1 MDIIITQM
9 KKNAICQ
16 KLCYNESKEVIFMY
30 GEDKKKHIKKRKEK
44 EEKRSL
50 LHRLFR
56 KRTKRL
62 LTNID
67 RLFTKIMWIEVGIS
81 MALILLGAILLLHP
95 EFSLKVL
102 GVLFGIGIL
111 AFGSL
116 NLYAYIKRRDLY
128 FFSFHLIYG
137 IVAFI
142 LGLVIIFHP
151 FETTQA
157 MTIFLGLWVIYL
169 SVIKI
174 DLALRLKVL
183 SESSWLFLLVSAG
196 LGIFMSIII
205 FINPFTN
212 LLITQVV
219 GSFLILE
226 GILNAT
232 DAVMAK
238 NRSID
243 FLENL

>member
-1 MDIIITQM
+1 
-9 KKNAICQ
+9 
-16 KLCYNESKEVIFMY
+16 MY
-30 GEDKKKHIKKRKEK
+30 GEDSKRKRVKKTTEK
-44 EEKRSL
+44 KEKKGFLSRI
-50 LHRLFR
+50 FR
-56 KRTKRL
+56 KRTRRL

-67 RLFTKIMWIEVGIS
+67 RLFTKIMWIEVCIS
-81 MALILLGAILLLHP
+81 LALILLGSIFLLHP
-95 EFSLKVL
+95 EFSVKVL
-102 GVLFGIGIL
+102 GVFFGIGIL
-111 AFGSL
+111 SFGGL
-116 NLYAYIKRRDLY
+116 NIYAYIKRRELN
-128 FFSFHLIYG
+128 FFRFHLIYG
-137 IVAFI
+137 IAAII

-169 SVIKI
+169 SVVKI

-183 SESSWLFLLVSAG
+183 SESSWLFLLVSAV

-212 LLITQVV
+212 LLITQVA

-243 FLENL
+243 FLEDL

>member
-1 MDIIITQM
+1 
-9 KKNAICQ
+9 
-16 KLCYNESKEVIFMY
+16 MY
-30 GEDKKKHIKKRKEK
+30 GEDSKRKRVKKTTEK
-44 EEKRSL
+44 KEKKGL
-50 LHRLFR
+50 LSRIFR
-56 KRTKRL
+56 KRTRRL

-67 RLFTKIMWIEVGIS
+67 RLFTKIMWIEVCIS
-81 MALILLGAILLLHP
+81 LALILLGSIFLLHP
-95 EFSLKVL
+95 EFSVKVL
-102 GVLFGIGIL
+102 GVFFGIGIL
-111 AFGSL
+111 SFGGL
-116 NLYAYIKRRDLY
+116 NIYAYIKRRELN
-128 FFSFHLIYG
+128 FFRFHLIYG
-137 IVAFI
+137 IAAII

-183 SESSWLFLLVSAG
+183 SESSWLFLLVSAV

-212 LLITQVV
+212 LLITQVA

-243 FLENL
+243 VLEDL

>member
-1 MDIIITQM
+1 
-9 KKNAICQ
+9 
-16 KLCYNESKEVIFMY
+16 MY
-30 GEDKKKHIKKRKEK
+30 GEDSKRKRVKKTTEK
-44 EEKRSL
+44 KEKKGL
-50 LHRLFR
+50 LSRIFR
-56 KRTKRL
+56 KRTRRL

-67 RLFTKIMWIEVGIS
+67 RLFTKIMWIEVCIS
-81 MALILLGAILLLHP
+81 LALILLGSIFLLHP
-95 EFSLKVL
+95 EFSVKVL
-102 GVLFGIGIL
+102 GVFFGIGIL
-111 AFGSL
+111 SFGGL
-116 NLYAYIKRRDLY
+116 NIYAYIKRRELN
-128 FFSFHLIYG
+128 FFRFHLIYG
-137 IVAFI
+137 IAAII

-183 SESSWLFLLVSAG
+183 SESSWLFLLVSAV

-205 FINPFTN
+205 FITPFTN
-212 LLITQVV
+212 LLITQVA

-243 FLENL
+243 FLEDL

>member
-1 MDIIITQM
+1 
-9 KKNAICQ
+9 
-16 KLCYNESKEVIFMY
+16 MY
-30 GEDKKKHIKKRKEK
+30 GEDSKRKRVKKTTEK
-44 EEKRSL
+44 KEKKGFLSRI
-50 LHRLFR
+50 FR
-56 KRTKRL
+56 KRTRRL

-67 RLFTKIMWIEVGIS
+67 RLFTKIMWIEVCIS
-81 MALILLGAILLLHP
+81 LALILLGSIFLLHP
-95 EFSLKVL
+95 EFSVKVL
-102 GVLFGIGIL
+102 GVFFGIGIL
-111 AFGSL
+111 SFGGL
-116 NLYAYIKRRDLY
+116 NIYAYIKRRELN
-128 FFSFHLIYG
+128 FFRFHLIYG
-137 IVAFI
+137 IAAII

-183 SESSWLFLLVSAG
+183 SESSWLFLLVSAV

-212 LLITQVV
+212 LLITQVA

-243 FLENL
+243 FLEDL

>member
-128 FFSFHLIYG
+128 FFRFHLIYG

>member
-1 MDIIITQM
+1 
-9 KKNAICQ
+9 
-16 KLCYNESKEVIFMY
+16 MY
-30 GEDKKKHIKKRKEK
+30 GEDKKKRKKTVVK
-44 EEKRSL
+44 EEKTAKKNIFQRI
-50 LHRLFR
+50 FR
-56 KRTKRL
+56 KRTRRL

-67 RLFTKIMWIEVGIS
+67 RLFTKIMWIEVGFS
-81 MALILLGAILLLHP
+81 ILFILVGAIFLLHP

-102 GVLFGIGIL
+102 GVFLGLGTIGFGALNIY
-111 AFGSL
+111 AF
-116 NLYAYIKRRDLY
+116 IKRRELA
-128 FFSFHLIYG
+128 FFRFYIIYG
-137 IVAFI
+137 IFALI
-142 LGLVIIFHP
+142 LGTVIVFHP

-157 MTIFLGLWVIYL
+157 VTIILGLWVIYL

-174 DLALRLKVL
+174 DLAIRLKIL
-183 SESSWLFLLVSAG
+183 SEGSWLFLLMSAI
-196 LGIFMSIII
+196 LGIFISIVI

-212 LLITQVV
+212 LLITQMA